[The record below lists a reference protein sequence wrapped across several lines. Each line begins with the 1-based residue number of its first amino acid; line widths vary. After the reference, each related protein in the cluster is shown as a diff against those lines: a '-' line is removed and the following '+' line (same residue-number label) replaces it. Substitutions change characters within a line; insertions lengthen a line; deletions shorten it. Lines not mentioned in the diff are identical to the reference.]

1 MTVPEDIKRIIYP
14 KYSRPTRLSDPG
26 SDFSQEE
33 LKAIIHKTDAD
44 LTDTDLICIFQSFLP
59 AGEYRES
66 VYFLPLALKH
76 ICDAD
81 DDGASTLCDNLLRW
95 IGEQKTNL
103 EQDDLYDR
111 LSAFFE
117 SLFAELTSAFTLQ
130 DDYPENCNRTT
141 TIFDTLNSCS
151 PGSGDLLLR
160 KYVENVENYE
170 QAAWLVFFLHE
181 NLYGLHRNS
190 AFLKNIASDKTLL
203 KKAYDLIVAKAMND
217 DTLLSFWDKRLTS
230 CGIW

>member
-1 MTVPEDIKRIIYP
+1 MTVSEDLKSIICR

-33 LKAIIHKTDAD
+33 LETIIHKTDAD

-111 LSAFFE
+111 LTAFFE

-151 PGSGDLLLR
+151 LGIGDLLLR

-203 KKAYDLIVAKAMND
+203 KKAYDLIVVQAMND
-217 DTLLSFWDKRLTS
+217 DTLLSFWDKCLTFF
-230 CGIW
+230 GIW

>member
-1 MTVPEDIKRIIYP
+1 MIVPEDIKRIIYP

-66 VYFLPLALKH
+66 IYFLPLALKH

-130 DDYPENCNRTT
+130 DDYPENCNRVT

-151 PGSGDLLLR
+151 PGSADLLFR
-160 KYVENVENYE
+160 KYMESVENYE
-170 QAAWLVFFLHE
+170 QAAWLIYHLRE
-181 NLYGLHRNS
+181 NLCNFFRNS
-190 AFLKNIASDKTLL
+190 AFLKDGAYDKTLL

-217 DTLLSFWDKRLTS
+217 DKLLKFWDKRLTS

>member
-1 MTVPEDIKRIIYP
+1 MIVPEDIKRIIYP

-151 PGSGDLLLR
+151 PGCR
-160 KYVENVENYE
+160 RR
-170 QAAWLVFFLHE
+170 A
-181 NLYGLHRNS
+181 
-190 AFLKNIASDKTLL
+190 
-203 KKAYDLIVAKAMND
+203 
-217 DTLLSFWDKRLTS
+217 
-230 CGIW
+230 